1 MKKTT
6 ADLIMLAG
14 TGANL
19 VIDAKERT
27 TADIIQIVGSIG
39 LKKSHITIKNAQ
51 TKTTAEL
58 IQITMVYPNNITFD
72 LVENLEGTTK

>member
-6 ADLIMLAG
+6 TDLIMLAG

-19 VIDAKERT
+19 VIDAKERS
-27 TADIIQIVGSIG
+27 TADIIQIIGSIG

-51 TKTTAEL
+51 VKTTADL
-58 IQITMVYPNNITFD
+58 IQITTVYPNNITFD
-72 LVENLEGTTK
+72 LVESFEVPTK

>member
-19 VIDAKERT
+19 KIDATERT
-27 TADIIQIVGSIG
+27 TADIIQIVGSIV
-39 LKKSHITIKNAQ
+39 LKGSHITITNAN
-51 TKTTAEL
+51 TTE
-58 IQITMVYPNNITFD
+58 V
-72 LVENLEGTTK
+72 

>member
-19 VIDAKERT
+19 VIDASEIS
-27 TADIIQIVGSIG
+27 TADIIQVVGSIG
-39 LKKSHITIKNAQ
+39 LKGSHITICNSH
-51 TKTTAEL
+51 TKSTADL
-58 IQITMVYPNNITFD
+58 ILLTMNYPKNITFD
-72 LVENLEGTTK
+72 LVERNAAKD